1 MLTVPF
7 PRLRFTDSRIA
18 TQAPP
23 SRLRLTV
30 PHRSSHRYP
39 GATLSP
45 APHSSSPILASL
57 RIATLSPAPHRSS
70 LILASLRRCI
80 ARESCSCKELDQKVR
95 DAFHLYIEACGINE
109 KLFAFLQAWLYVKDH
124 RNLMRWFKSV
134 GAFIN
139 EQKTA

>member
-1 MLTVPF
+1 MLTVPSLACAS
-7 PRLRFTDSRIA
+7 PILASLRKRHPLACASLFLTDPRIA

-23 SRLRLTV
+23 SRLRLISGVANLTFITV
-30 PHRSSHRYP
+30 SRRVR
-39 GATLSP
+39 
-45 APHSSSPILASL
+45 SL
-57 RIATLSPAPHRSS
+57 RHHC
-70 LILASLRRCI
+70 RCI